1 MPYTLSM
8 TFIKDHKELS
18 MSTSAFTSL
27 QFTSH
32 RTTLELKYQLQYT
45 LNYYIWLSSVQ
56 VFIKSSLGSSEH
68 NSLQIKYSD
77 Q

>member
-18 MSTSAFTSL
+18 MSTSAFYFITVHFPQNHS
-27 QFTSH
+27 
-32 RTTLELKYQLQYT
+32 ELKYQLQYT